1 MYELSVAMCAVV
13 FPLTLVAGAIG
24 PHLYAVAVTET
35 PDPLPLVGRTRLE
48 SVQRS
53 LLSLGFRVVL
63 LLRHSLPGF
72 FNCEIFAVSL
82 F

>member
-1 MYELSVAMCAVV
+1 MYELSVAMSAVV
-13 FPLTLVAGAIG
+13 FPLPLVAGAIR
-24 PHLYAVAVTET
+24 PHLYAITVTET
-35 PDPLPLVGRTRLE
+35 PNPLPLVGRTRLE
-48 SVQRS
+48 SVQWS

-72 FNCEIFAVSL
+72 FNCEIFAVGL